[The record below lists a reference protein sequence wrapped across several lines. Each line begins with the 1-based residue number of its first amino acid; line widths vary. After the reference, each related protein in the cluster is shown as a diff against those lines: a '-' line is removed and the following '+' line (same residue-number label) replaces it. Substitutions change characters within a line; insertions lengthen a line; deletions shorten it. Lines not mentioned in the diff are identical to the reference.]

1 MKVMQSRMQLN
12 LKNYL
17 KELKDSKI
25 FAILH
30 NIRSAH
36 NVGAIFRTADATKI
50 EKLYLTG
57 FTPTPLT
64 NKKEIE
70 KTALGAENYL
80 KWEKYQSISYLLK
93 KLKKENFTLVAVEQ
107 DEKSIPYFKFRPKF
121 PLVLIFGNEV
131 LGLDKRILK
140 KVDFVLEIPMLGKKR
155 SLNVAVAFGIVVY
168 RLRF

>member
-1 MKVMQSRMQLN
+1 MQLN
-12 LKNYL
+12 SKKYL
-17 KELKDSKI
+17 KKLERSKI

-36 NVGAIFRTADATKI
+36 NVGAIFRTADAVKI

-57 FTPTPLT
+57 YTPTPLT
-64 NKKEIE
+64 NQKEIA
-70 KTALGAENYL
+70 KTALGAENYV

-93 KLKKENFTLVAVEQ
+93 KLKKQNFTIVAVEQ
-107 DEKSIPYFKFRPKF
+107 HESSIPYFKFKPKF

-131 LGLDKRILK
+131 SGLSKKILK
-140 KVDFVLEIPMLGKKR
+140 KVDFILEIPMLGKKR
-155 SLNVAVAFGIVVY
+155 SLNVAVAFGIVVF